1 MYVHIYNI
9 YIYILFTVRT
19 IAMFWFHKSSIRH
32 TIYIYILY
40 IYNSDLFLQADGL
53 LLLLLLLGAAC
64 AGASPT
70 KFAGQ
75 VWSENKNAQLPQ
87 IKTECTSWKWAHT
100 IQIWICLLKIGRSHG
115 KKPGSIETKSSH
127 IKLRGHLTVKSKNSR
142 PEMSS
147 RNTHRH
153 RAGRPKF
160 VITSAGSKLGH
171 CTAWWWWFYQVVP
184 ILNGLVVL
192 GKS

>member
-1 MYVHIYNI
+1 MYVHIYII
-9 YIYILFTVRT
+9 YIYSFYS
-19 IAMFWFHKSSIRH
+19 KNNRH
-32 TIYIYILY
+32 VLISQIINSTYNIYIYILY

>member
-1 MYVHIYNI
+1 
-9 YIYILFTVRT
+9 
-19 IAMFWFHKSSIRH
+19 MFWFHKSSIRH
-32 TIYIYILY
+32 TIQIYFSRPMVCCCCCFSWELPVQV
-40 IYNSDLFLQADGL
+40 LHR
-53 LLLLLLLGAAC
+53 
-64 AGASPT
+64 PV

-75 VWSENKNAQLPQ
+75 EWSENKNAMLPQ
-87 IKTECTSWKWAHT
+87 IKTDCTSWKWAHT

-115 KKPGSIETKSSH
+115 KKPGSIETMSSH
-127 IKLRGHLTVKSKNSR
+127 IKLRGHCETVKSKNPR
-142 PEMSS
+142 PKMSS